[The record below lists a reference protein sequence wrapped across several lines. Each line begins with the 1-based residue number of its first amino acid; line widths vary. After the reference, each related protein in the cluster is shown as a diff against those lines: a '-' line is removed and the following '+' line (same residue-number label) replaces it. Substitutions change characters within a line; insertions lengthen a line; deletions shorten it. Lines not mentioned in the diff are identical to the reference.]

1 MCSST
6 SFLFVLLVNI
16 MVSFSLALQIARRY
30 IFSKKSTNAIN
41 IISYISMVG
50 MGAGAMF
57 LVIILSVFN
66 GFEGLVN
73 KMYSAFYPDI
83 KITAIVGKSFDAD
96 TVLVNKIKSI
106 DNIKYVTRSIE
117 ENAYLKYANRE
128 NIATVKGIEPAFQNI
143 TGIDSF
149 ILFGKYQLQFNGYD
163 GAILGA
169 GVDEVLN
176 ADMQEPVVQMQVMI
190 PKKERKVYL
199 NPEDAFHKGYV
210 LPTGV
215 FAIQQ
220 EFDQK
225 YVLVPYTFIEELT
238 ESYDRATSIE
248 IKLLDY
254 SKVST
259 TTNDLQKILEK
270 NLKVQNKLQQNAS
283 LFKVM
288 QIERLAVYVILSFIL
303 FIVSFNIIGSLSML
317 VMEKE
322 NDIAI
327 LRAMG
332 ASESV
337 VRNIFILEG
346 VLSALIGATIGL
358 ILGFIICLI
367 QKEFGL
373 IKLQGS
379 GSFVVQSYPIEIHA
393 LDFLLAFII
402 VFVISFIAS
411 IYPAYK
417 ASKKELS
424 LKYNA

>member
-1 MCSST
+1 MIQIPLS
-6 SFLFVLLVNI
+6 
-16 MVSFSLALQIARRY
+16 LQIARRY

-73 KMYSAFYPDI
+73 RMYSAFYPDI

-96 TVLVNKIKSI
+96 TVLINKITAL
-106 DNIKYVTRSIE
+106 DNVLYTTRSLE
-117 ENAYLKYANRE
+117 ENAYLKYEDRE
-128 NIATVKGIEPAFQNI
+128 NIATIKGVENSFQKI

-149 ILFGKYQLQFNGYD
+149 ILFGKYEMNFRGND

-169 GVDEVLN
+169 AVDEVIN
-176 ADMQEPVVQMQVMI
+176 ADMQEPIVKMQVMV
-190 PKKERKVYL
+190 PKNERKVYL
-199 NPEDAFHKGYV
+199 NPEDAFHKGFV

-220 EFDQK
+220 EFDEK
-225 YVLVPYTFIEELT
+225 FVLVPYSFVEELT
-238 ESYDRATSIE
+238 ESYDKATSIE
-248 IKLLDY
+248 LKLKDY
-254 SKVST
+254 SKVNNT
-259 TTNDLQKILEK
+259 VKELKKILDK
-270 NLKVQNKLQQNAS
+270 NLQIKNRLQQNAS
-283 LFKVM
+283 LFKV
-288 QIERLAVYVILSFIL
+288 INTERLAVYVILSFVL

-317 VMEKE
+317 VMDKDK
-322 NDIAI
+322 DIAI

-332 ASESV
+332 ASEQTI
-337 VRNIFILEG
+337 RNIFMLEG
-346 VLSALIGATIGL
+346 ILSAMIGASIGL
-358 ILGFIICLI
+358 LLGFIICYI

-379 GSFVVQSYPIEIHA
+379 GSFVIQSYPVEIHA
-393 LDFLLAFII
+393 LDFVLTFLIVLL
-402 VFVISFIAS
+402 ISFIAS

-417 ASKKELS
+417 ASKRELS
-424 LKYNA
+424 LKYG